1 MSSGSRC
8 GGGSERGRAKGS
20 RLKKEGSIAAAA
32 SRRPF
37 HHPSPI
43 AAVFRDFVAAPHVLA
58 SVDAPLG
65 PAGDCPG
72 RGRREAGQGEAHLK
86 TGSFFFVSL
95 FFVQRRFDSILLACI
110 CFRRGSSWGGVPL
123 LRQEPFVLFARL
135 FLKMQHP
142 VVVATRGGIAS
153 SSSFGAPRRAVAAA
167 AAPQQQQRAP
177 LPPPSAASHFRRL
190 SVGSPPPASRSVA
203 ASAKPKKSAAQ
214 RAAEAALSAM
224 EVSEK
229 DITRG

>member
-1 MSSGSRC
+1 M
-8 GGGSERGRAKGS
+8 
-20 RLKKEGSIAAAA
+20 KKEGSIAAAA

-86 TGSFFFVSL
+86 TGSFFLSLSFSFREGSNLFCWLAFAFVE
-95 FFVQRRFDSILLACI
+95 VLL
-110 CFRRGSSWGGVPL
+110 GGVPL

-229 DITRG
+229 DRTRG